1 MCESPGRHGRDGA
14 RWPLSFQMSQTG
26 HRFWSH
32 SMYRGPRDQPV
43 RVFYSRTKLESEE
56 IANEFLGEKVIG
68 FDMEWPSEKNT
79 AADAANIRLQHKIGL
94 IQIACE
100 EKIALFHIGLH
111 SGSTAKDLLAPTLR
125 KIIEDPA
132 IAKCGV
138 AVHSADFARL
148 RQWFGL
154 VPRGAFELSH
164 LHNLISFGASNP
176 SECTTRLRSLSEQ
189 VEQHLGLPLHKG
201 KVRTSNWSQPLNKD
215 QANYAATDAYAGFML
230 FCCMNAKRM
239 DMDPIPPLP
248 VYAET
253 YGDTGQGKRPKR
265 PLQLVPV
272 LGHVKPTGVL
282 DFYRVPGEAVEDR
295 SDVSSAH
302 NRPADDMEAP
312 LSAEGVCGYVRIGR
326 RGKHILSSQASDTG
340 ADVMQKLREQHNVEQ
355 RRREGAPSGAP
366 PPAMTATNSTSL
378 KVKKSGPAVG
388 PGLIDE
394 NKTKRLFEDL
404 RSHRRDLANERK
416 CPPFLIARDT
426 QLQAI
431 ARVCPRSD
439 VELLRIHGIGKKKL
453 ADYGSAWLAIVKDF
467 VDRSGIGDASRAK
480 EGSQQLPSA
489 VPANSHPGM
498 RASHVQLDRPKESA
512 PTLPTGISFRM
523 QNASLGRGKDGEENK
538 IEDDLGDQKAPH
550 DDSAIGSPLRE
561 PSPSVL
567 KRKREVDMGHEPDSV
582 RRVQSQRRCQAE
594 ANNGAN
600 DGKLCAQAAVERPPH
615 ILSSVDRRS
624 SDDATAV
631 TQTPHTNYE
640 GTLAAQQGASASLAP
655 LCAPENV
662 HPHHRPF
669 ARPEE
674 SLQSATRP
682 SSAGKIQDT
691 VLRNRIVAF
700 NRFVTTAVQLPT
712 NTIEHLVSVKPRTM
726 EELLQVPGIMPFANA
741 CSRANH
747 DLLGFLVKPAITR

>member
-1 MCESPGRHGRDGA
+1 MGDSKRDGA
-14 RWPLSFQMSQTG
+14 RWPLSFQMSPTG

-32 SMYRGPRDQPV
+32 SLYRGPRDQPV

-56 IANEFLGEKVIG
+56 IAHEFLGEKVIG

-100 EKIALFHIGLH
+100 DKIALFHIGLH

-125 KIIEDPA
+125 NIIEDPA

-176 SECTTRLRSLSEQ
+176 SECTTRLRGLSDQ

-230 FCCMNAKRM
+230 FHCMNATRM

-253 YGDTGQGKRPKR
+253 YGDTGHGKRPKR

-272 LGHVKPTGVL
+272 FGHVKTTGVL
-282 DFYRVPGEAVEDR
+282 DFYKVPGEAVEDR

-302 NRPADDMEAP
+302 NRSADDKAAP
-312 LSAEGVCGYVRIGR
+312 LSAEGACGYVRIGR
-326 RGKHILSSQASDTG
+326 RGKHILFSEAADTG
-340 ADVMQKLREQHNVEQ
+340 ADVMQKLRDQRAVEQ
-355 RRREGAPSGAP
+355 RRREDAPSGAP
-366 PPAMTATNSTSL
+366 PPVMTATNSTSL
-378 KVKKSGPAVG
+378 KVKRSGPAVE
-388 PGLIDE
+388 PGLVDE

-404 RSHRRDLANERK
+404 RRHRRDLANERK

-426 QLQAI
+426 QLHAI

-439 VELLRIHGIGKKKL
+439 VELLCIHGIGKKKL

-480 EGSQQLPSA
+480 EGSQQLTSA
-489 VPANSHPGM
+489 VPANSQPGM
-498 RASHVQLDRPKESA
+498 RASHVQLDRPTESA
-512 PTLPTGISFRM
+512 PALPTGISFSM
-523 QNASLGRGKDGEENK
+523 QNASLGREKDGEENE
-538 IEDDLGDQKAPH
+538 IEDGLEDQKAPE
-550 DDSAIGSPLRE
+550 DDSALSSPLRG

-567 KRKREVDMGHEPDSV
+567 KRKREVEMGHEPDSV

-594 ANNGAN
+594 ANDGAN
-600 DGKLCAQAAVERPPH
+600 DGKLCAQAVATVERPPY
-615 ILSSVDRRS
+615 IPSSADRRS

-631 TQTPHTNYE
+631 MQTPHADYE
-640 GTLAAQQGASASLAP
+640 GTLTAQQGASANPPP
-655 LCAPENV
+655 LSAPENV
-662 HPHHRPF
+662 YPRHRPF
-669 ARPEE
+669 AKPEE

-682 SSAGKIQDT
+682 SKAGKIQDT

-712 NTIEHLVSVKPRTM
+712 NTIEHLVNDKPRTM
-726 EELLQVPGIMPFANA
+726 QELLRVPGIMPFANA

-747 DLLGFLVKPAITR
+747 DLLGFLVKPATTR

>member
-1 MCESPGRHGRDGA
+1 MGDSKRDGA
-14 RWPLSFQMSQTG
+14 RWPLSFQMSPTG

-32 SMYRGPRDQPV
+32 SLYRGPRDQPV

-56 IANEFLGEKVIG
+56 IAHEFLGEKVIG

-100 EKIALFHIGLH
+100 DKIALFHIGLH

-125 KIIEDPA
+125 NIIEDPA

-176 SECTTRLRSLSEQ
+176 SECTTRLRGLSDQ

-230 FCCMNAKRM
+230 FHCMNATRM

-272 LGHVKPTGVL
+272 FGHVKTTGVL
-282 DFYRVPGEAVEDR
+282 DFYKVPGEAVEDR

-302 NRPADDMEAP
+302 NRSADDKAAP
-312 LSAEGVCGYVRIGR
+312 LSAEGACGYVRIGR
-326 RGKHILSSQASDTG
+326 RGKHILFSEAADTG
-340 ADVMQKLREQHNVEQ
+340 ADVMQKLRDQRAVEQ
-355 RRREGAPSGAP
+355 RRREDAPSGAP
-366 PPAMTATNSTSL
+366 PPVMTATNSTSL
-378 KVKKSGPAVG
+378 KVKRSGPAVE
-388 PGLIDE
+388 PGLVDE

-404 RSHRRDLANERK
+404 RRHRRDLANERK

-426 QLQAI
+426 QLHAI

-439 VELLRIHGIGKKKL
+439 VELLCIHGIGKKKL

-480 EGSQQLPSA
+480 EGSQQLTSA
-489 VPANSHPGM
+489 VPANSQPGM
-498 RASHVQLDRPKESA
+498 RASHVQLDRPTESA
-512 PTLPTGISFRM
+512 PALPTGISFSM
-523 QNASLGRGKDGEENK
+523 QNASLGREKDGEENE
-538 IEDDLGDQKAPH
+538 IEDGLEDQKAPE
-550 DDSAIGSPLRE
+550 DDSALSSPLRG

-567 KRKREVDMGHEPDSV
+567 KRKREVEMGHEPDSV

-594 ANNGAN
+594 ANDGAN
-600 DGKLCAQAAVERPPH
+600 DGKLCAQAVATVERPPY
-615 ILSSVDRRS
+615 IPSSADRRS

-631 TQTPHTNYE
+631 MQTPHADYE
-640 GTLAAQQGASASLAP
+640 GTLTAQQGASASPPP
-655 LCAPENV
+655 LSAPENV
-662 HPHHRPF
+662 YPRHRPF
-669 ARPEE
+669 AKPEE

-682 SSAGKIQDT
+682 SKAGKIQDT

-712 NTIEHLVSVKPRTM
+712 NTIEHLVNDKPRTM
-726 EELLQVPGIMPFANA
+726 EELLRVPGIMPFANA

-747 DLLGFLVKPAITR
+747 DLLGFLVKPATTR